1 MQDEIATNLAHIA
14 ALKVVG
20 SDSTRLYPP
29 RDRNMT
35 QNWAGTRRGLP
46 VGGQRAPDGSA
57 GRGHRATGQR
67 PELDRRLGPTD
78 TTARSNEVFAVQSEI
93 VRAVAN
99 RLRVPLTPGERA
111 TVNELPTSDLV
122 AYDLY
127 LRARDG
133 GVILTATDV
142 DTVQE
147 QKRKIALL
155 EKAVARDPSFFL
167 AYCELAKAHDILQLR
182 RYAAPAEEQTVDHRA
197 IAEGYL
203 ATARRLQP
211 DAGELHLAQ
220 ALHFFLTPATRAQ
233 ARTEVD
239 LAVRTLPNNSEVAE
253 LAGRLAL
260 GEGRWEEAV
269 ENIQHAVELA
279 PRNTATLYNLA
290 QTYRFLRRYN
300 DFERAI
306 SRAMDISSKKNWA
319 GLPLEIAMGAVEGR
333 ADTAPLR
340 AALANYSVTSEED
353 SYEKELFSLVL
364 SIDDHDPDA
373 LSRLL
378 AASKKTHFIV
388 FSVNYPRA
396 WFEALAARMRGD
408 EAGAR
413 AAFTE
418 ARPEMEKLVLSS
430 PSSARLP
437 GLLAIVDAG
446 LGRAEAIDE
455 ARRACAMA
463 IYPANRPLIGCNL
476 AVVYAWLGQP
486 DLACAELEKW
496 VNVPASGNI
505 QYQLTYGDLRLN
517 PFWDPLRS
525 NPRFQKLTRRLAPR
539 HPP

>member
-1 MQDEIATNLAHIA
+1 MAVTVCLVKARDSSRVWTNQ
-14 ALKVVG
+14 
-20 SDSTRLYPP
+20 Y
-29 RDRNMT
+29 DRP
-35 QNWAGTRRGLP
+35 L
-46 VGGQRAPDGSA
+46 
-57 GRGHRATGQR
+57 
-67 PELDRRLGPTD
+67 
-78 TTARSNEVFAVQSEI
+78 NEVFAVQSEI
-93 VRAVAN
+93 VRALAN
-99 RLRVPLTPGERA
+99 RLQVVLTPGERVGRRWV
-111 TVNELPTSDLV
+111 TDERPRG
-122 AYDLY
+122 YDLY
-127 LRARDG
+127 LRARDSM
-133 GVILTATDV
+133 VLTATD
-142 DTVQE
+142 TATLQE

-167 AYCELAKAHDILQLR
+167 AYCELAKAHDLLQLR
-182 RYAAPAEEQTVDHRA
+182 RYAAPLEEQAVDHRA

-220 ALHFFLTPATRAQ
+220 ALHFFFTPATRAQ

-239 LAVRTLPNNSEVAE
+239 LAVRSLPNNSEVAE

-269 ENIQHAVELA
+269 RSYQHAVELA

-290 QTYRFLRRYN
+290 QTYRFLRRYD

-306 SRAMDISSKKNWA
+306 SRAMDISSKKEWV
-319 GLPLEIAMGAVEGR
+319 GLPLEITMGSVEGR

-340 AALANYSVTSEED
+340 AALANYSVTNEED
-353 SYEKELFSLVL
+353 RAEKDLFSLVL
-364 SIDDHDPDA
+364 YLDDHDSGA

-378 AASKKTHFIV
+378 ATSKKAQFIV
-388 FSVNYPRA
+388 FSVAYPRA

-413 AAFTE
+413 AAFAE
-418 ARPEMEKLVLSS
+418 ARPEMEKLMLSS
-430 PSSARLP
+430 PSNARLP

-455 ARRACAMA
+455 AQRACAMPV
-463 IYPANRPLIGCNL
+463 YPANRPLIGCNL

-486 DLACAELEKW
+486 DQACAELEKW
-496 VNVPASGNI
+496 VDVPASGNI

-517 PFWDPLRS
+517 PLWDPLRS
-525 NPRFQKLTRRLAPR
+525 NPRFEALAQRLAPKHR
-539 HPP
+539 P